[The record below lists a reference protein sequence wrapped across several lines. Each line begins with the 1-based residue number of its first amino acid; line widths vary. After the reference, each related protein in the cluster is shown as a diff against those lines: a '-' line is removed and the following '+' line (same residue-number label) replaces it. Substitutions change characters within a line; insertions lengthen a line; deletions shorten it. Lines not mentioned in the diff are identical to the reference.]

1 MSESTMQFALP
12 FQEFPP
18 DVGSNFATEQDA
30 APSRRKPR
38 RASAIIFD
46 YPPAPDLINMTE
58 LTPTQDIAKI
68 IDIIDTTATVTTV
81 EAIETVETEH
91 APVIQEARLWQDN
104 GWTARVIKNE
114 DDEGWAVA
122 MCKDGESEPALV
134 GPWTMGRDK
143 KNPKPLVAAAFTTL
157 VKTASEVLRRHEQQ
171 LHAMLHKSVDLN
183 LGDARWQITLD
194 IVPDEFEPYATL
206 SAEDSAGEVVA
217 QVKVSPNFKLNR
229 QNALKWIENEFRRPE

>member
-1 MSESTMQFALP
+1 MQFALP
-12 FQEFPP
+12 FQEFPS
-18 DVGSNFATEQDA
+18 DVASNFATEQDA

-58 LTPTQDIAKI
+58 LTPTQDIAEI
-68 IDIIDTTATVTTV
+68 IDIIDTTATVTAV
-81 EAIETVETEH
+81 EAIETVEMIEMVEMVETEH

-122 MCKDGESEPALV
+122 MCKDGEPEPALV

-143 KNPKPLVAAAFTTL
+143 KNPKPLDAAAFTTL

-171 LHAMLHKSVDLN
+171 LHAMLHKSMTVN
-183 LGDARWQITLD
+183 TRTATFHVSLD
-194 IVPDEFEPYATL
+194 I
-206 SAEDSAGEVVA
+206 
-217 QVKVSPNFKLNR
+217 
-229 QNALKWIENEFRRPE
+229 